1 MQEQRTEAEQQVA
14 SALLAYLNRLEG
26 LPCEVVLEK
35 AAQAPALL
43 LELLEGPVYKD
54 LDLAG
59 GYTAEFPF
67 AISYRYTP
75 ATQAQRLEAAELL
88 CAMAEQLE
96 TAAPGQTLDLGPGRS
111 ALNFAWTSFPAQAG
125 EQTENMEQYRTKFI
139 LNYLQ
144 EEQ

>member
-1 MQEQRTEAEQQVA
+1 MQGQRTEAERQVA
-14 SALLAYLNRLEG
+14 SALLAYLNQMQG

-35 AAQAPALL
+35 AAQTPALV

-67 AISYRYTP
+67 AISYRITP
-75 ATQAQRLEAAELL
+75 ETQAQRLEAAELL
-88 CAMAEQLE
+88 CALAEQLE
-96 TAAPGQTLDLGPGRS
+96 TAAPGPVLDLGPGRS
-111 ALNFAWTSFPAQAG
+111 AQNFAWTSFPAQIGG
-125 EQTENMEQYRTKFI
+125 ETENMEQYRTKFI
-139 LNYLQ
+139 LNYVQ